1 MTKVSEL
8 MSTDVLTVGP
18 ETKISEVAKLLL
30 EKKINGL
37 PVVDKNNK
45 LIGIICQSDIVY
57 QQKKAPIPSVFTLL
71 DGFIPLT
78 STSHIEKE
86 LRKISA
92 ISVEQAMSPNPVSV
106 HPDTDLEDLAEIMIK
121 KKYHTIPVVDQG
133 KLIGV
138 IGKEDVLKTLIK

>member
-37 PVVDKNNK
+37 PVVDKDNK

-92 ISVEQAMSPNPVSV
+92 ISVEQAMSLNPVSV

-121 KKYHTIPVVDQG
+121 KKYHTIPVVDKG
-133 KLIGV
+133 KLVGV
-138 IGKEDVLKTLIK
+138 IGKEDVLKTLIR

>member
-37 PVVDKNNK
+37 PVVDKDNK

-92 ISVEQAMSPNPVSV
+92 ITVEQAMSPNPVSV

-133 KLIGV
+133 KLVGV